1 MIDLGEIGTATKLRY
16 ILRNMLKLLL
26 AEIEDLKGSKF
37 DNVRANIFV
46 KLEKTL
52 DLTCVTSQKTRVKER
67 NSCRTFSD
75 GVTEL
80 FTILSIA
87 NEMNK

>member
-1 MIDLGEIGTATKLRY
+1 MTTCLQIFSLNLRC
-16 ILRNMLKLLL
+16 KP
-26 AEIEDLKGSKF
+26 
-37 DNVRANIFV
+37 

-52 DLTCVTSQKTRVKER
+52 EIYLCYKPKLEKILDLNCVTSKKTRVKER
-67 NSCRTFSD
+67 NSCQTFSD